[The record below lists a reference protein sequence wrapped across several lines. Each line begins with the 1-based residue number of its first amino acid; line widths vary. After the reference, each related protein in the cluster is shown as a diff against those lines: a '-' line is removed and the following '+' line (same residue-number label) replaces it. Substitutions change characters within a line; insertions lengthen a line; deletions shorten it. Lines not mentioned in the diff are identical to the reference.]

1 MPAKVVRLSLL
12 VSFLIPAFA
21 GTLPGQSFLA
31 ELKLQHD
38 PAKRSEM
45 ALGFADELFDNA
57 RSSYVKGEISKG
69 DADLESMTKALNAC
83 LDSLATANKSRSY
96 KKAEMKVAYLQ
107 RRLSDLVND
116 MSIQERGWA
125 EFTSR
130 KLDEIHDKLLNGV
143 MRK

>member
-1 MPAKVVRLSLL
+1 VPIKVLELSLL
-12 VSFLIPAFA
+12 VLALA
-21 GTLPGQSFLA
+21 GAVPGQSFLA

-57 RSSYVKGEISKG
+57 QSSYGKGQISKG
-69 DADLESMTKALNAC
+69 DADLESMTKVLNAC
-83 LDSLATANKSRSY
+83 LDSLAAANKSRSY

-107 RRLSDLVND
+107 RRLSDLVNN
-116 MSIQERGWA
+116 MGIQERGWA
-125 EFTSR
+125 EYTGR

>member
-1 MPAKVVRLSLL
+1 VLELSLL
-12 VSFLIPAFA
+12 ILAFA
-21 GTLPGQSFLA
+21 GTVPGQSFLA
-31 ELKLQHD
+31 ELKMQHD

-57 RSSYVKGEISKG
+57 QSSYGKGQISKG

-83 LDSLATANKSRSY
+83 LDSLAAANKSRSY
-96 KKAEMKVAYLQ
+96 KKAELKVAYLQ
-107 RRLSDLVND
+107 RRLSDLVNN
-116 MSIQERGWA
+116 MGIQERGWA
-125 EFTSR
+125 EYTSR

>member
-1 MPAKVVRLSLL
+1 MPIRVLELS
-12 VSFLIPAFA
+12 VLILAFA
-21 GTLPGQSFLA
+21 GAMPCQSFLA
-31 ELKLQHD
+31 ELKMQHD

-57 RSSYVKGEISKG
+57 QSSYGKGQISKG
-69 DADLESMTKALNAC
+69 DADLESMTKVLNAC

-107 RRLSDLVND
+107 RRLSDLVNN
-116 MSIQERGWA
+116 MGVQERGWA
-125 EFTSR
+125 EYTSR

>member
-1 MPAKVVRLSLL
+1 MQIKVFGLSA
-12 VSFLIPAFA
+12 LILAFA
-21 GTLPGQSFLA
+21 GAVPGQSFLA

-57 RSSYVKGEISKG
+57 QSSYGKGQISKG

-83 LDSLATANKSRSY
+83 LDSLAAANKSRSY
-96 KKAEMKVAYLQ
+96 KKAELKVAYLQ
-107 RRLSDLVND
+107 RRLSDLVNN
-116 MSIQERGWA
+116 MGIQERGWA
-125 EFTSR
+125 EYTSR

>member
-1 MPAKVVRLSLL
+1 VPIRVLELSLL
-12 VSFLIPAFA
+12 ILVFA
-21 GTLPGQSFLA
+21 GAMPGQSFLA

-57 RSSYVKGEISKG
+57 QSSYGKGQISKG
-69 DADLESMTKALNAC
+69 DADLESMTKVLNAC
-83 LDSLATANKSRSY
+83 LDSLAAANKSRSY

-107 RRLSDLVND
+107 RRLSDLVNN
-116 MSIQERGWA
+116 MGIQERGWA
-125 EFTSR
+125 EYTSR

>member
-1 MPAKVVRLSLL
+1 MPTKVLGLSLL
-12 VSFLIPAFA
+12 ILAFA
-21 GTLPGQSFLA
+21 GVVPGQTFLA
-31 ELKLQHD
+31 ELKSQRD

-45 ALGFADELFDNA
+45 ALVFADELFDNA
-57 RSSYVKGEISKG
+57 RSFYDKGEISKG

-83 LDSLATANKSRSY
+83 LDSLAAANKSRSY

-107 RRLSDLVND
+107 RRLSDLVKD
-116 MSIQERGWA
+116 MGIQERGWA
-125 EFTSR
+125 EYTSR

>member
-1 MPAKVVRLSLL
+1 VPIRVLELSVLIL
-12 VSFLIPAFA
+12 VFA
-21 GTLPGQSFLA
+21 GAMPGQSFLA

-57 RSSYVKGEISKG
+57 QSSYGKGQISKG
-69 DADLESMTKALNAC
+69 DADLESMTKVLNAC
-83 LDSLATANKSRSY
+83 LDSLAAANKSRSY

-107 RRLSDLVND
+107 RRLSDLVNN
-116 MSIQERGWA
+116 MGIQERGWA
-125 EFTSR
+125 EYTSR